1 MLRFVELCVTLRKTR
16 SAKDGLL
23 QYKNISQNF
32 SVQSIEL
39 VLNRFLHLSE
49 EKVIDA
55 KRTVDLLHP
64 EPQDSA
70 VAVDDLEA
78 AETPE
83 SILMSA
89 VSSDQNRDRTER
101 AVVTPWLKYLWDA
114 YRTALDTLRNNA
126 RLEILYQVRFFFT
139 LNSPTHP
146 LKANR

>member
-23 QYKNISQNF
+23 QYKNISQNL

-39 VLNRFLHLSE
+39 VLKRFLQLSE
-49 EKVIDA
+49 DKVIEA
-55 KRTVDLLHP
+55 KRTVDFLHP
-64 EPQDSA
+64 EPQDST

-126 RLEILYQVRFFFT
+126 RLEILYQVSQTNTFINI
-139 LNSPTHP
+139 L
-146 LKANR
+146 